1 MNPIRKFTPGAV
13 IVARPSAVAHS
24 VPPCS
29 AAPPTQAVT
38 ITPAPTSAV
47 ASTQAASSTGTAVD
61 TSRTDADH
69 RRNGGA
75 TVAECVPRRAPLA
88 ALVATAVTTYVT
100 SAGNFAD
107 QLPGA
112 CIFLTFEAEDSDE
125 VNDKRIIAML
135 PINRKFRVRLPMLGF
150 VSAGALVVAACNP
163 VSSSTAPKPTAG
175 STVATPVATTVAA
188 PVTAAKVPAASAKA
202 PVTTVKGP
210 PSSAAS
216 ATSAKSSATTSA
228 GAGTTVKGS
237 APAAVVKVNVNAATD
252 AELSRIPGF
261 TTQIIAAVKQ
271 ARPIANID
279 AFRTALAKSFPP
291 ATVAV
296 LEKYV
301 SF

>member
-1 MNPIRKFTPGAV
+1 MLGGTANAQT
-13 IVARPSAVAHS
+13 
-24 VPPCS
+24 
-29 AAPPTQAVT
+29 VT
-38 ITPAPTSAV
+38 ITPAPTSAS
-47 ASTQAASSTGTAVD
+47 ASTTQAASSTGTAVD

-75 TVAECVPRRAPLA
+75 TVAQCVPRLAPLA
-88 ALVATAVTTYVT
+88 ALAATAATTYVT
-100 SAGNFAD
+100 SVGNFAD
-107 QLPGA
+107 RLPGTS
-112 CIFLTFEAEDSDE
+112 IFLTFEAEDSDE
-125 VNDKRIIAML
+125 VNDKRTIAML
-135 PINRKFRVRLPMLGF
+135 PISRKFGVRLPMLGF

-163 VSSSTAPKPTAG
+163 ASSSSSTAPRPTVG
-175 STVATPVATTVAA
+175 STVATPAPTTAA
-188 PVTAAKVPAASAKA
+188 PPVTTAKVPAASAKA

-216 ATSAKSSATTSA
+216 ATTAKSSATTNT

-279 AFRTALAKSFPP
+279 AFRTALVKSFSP
-291 ATVAV
+291 ATVAA

>member
-1 MNPIRKFTPGAV
+1 M
-13 IVARPSAVAHS
+13 
-24 VPPCS
+24 
-29 AAPPTQAVT
+29 
-38 ITPAPTSAV
+38 
-47 ASTQAASSTGTAVD
+47 
-61 TSRTDADH
+61 
-69 RRNGGA
+69 
-75 TVAECVPRRAPLA
+75 PRRAPLA

-107 QLPGA
+107 RLPGA

-175 STVATPVATTVAA
+175 STVAPTTTAVATTVAA

-216 ATSAKSSATTSA
+216 ATTAKSSATTNA

-237 APAAVVKVNVNAATD
+237 APAAVVKVNINAATD

-291 ATVAV
+291 ATVAA